1 MASMKR
7 ILRYNGLLSF
17 ILELIE
23 NMSTG
28 RGISVKQSTEMH
40 KIRCIFSFDKL
51 LIQSVLLSLCL
62 WFLFLGGIW
71 GYFFCR

>member
-17 ILELIE
+17 ILELVE

-28 RGISVKQSTEMH
+28 RGISVKQNTEMH

-51 LIQSVLLSLCL
+51 YKASC
-62 WFLFLGGIW
+62 
-71 GYFFCR
+71 